1 MQLSPESLPRRARLL
16 PLLHA
21 EHGRR
26 GWLSP
31 ESVTAIAREAR
42 IPVAE
47 AWEAATSYR
56 DFHFESP
63 AGKAQ
68 VCTGLSCQLAGAATE
83 AGEAVMGCRFRC
95 YEAPARGHDQPFP
108 EQFIREAGPL
118 LAPDVTDW
126 RGLERARSVG
136 REAALAEIESSGLR
150 GRGGAYFPVGRKWAG
165 ALAQNR
171 PIALVVNA
179 EEGEPGVFK
188 DRALLCRRPRRVLEG
203 IAIAAE
209 LLQPAV
215 VAIVVNGEAEAA
227 RMSLEAALASP
238 GLPQNVDPWVVPGG
252 GGYILGEETTLLNAL
267 EGRKPVPR
275 LRPPYP
281 VESGLFGMPTVIN
294 NVETLANLS
303 VVFRDGAAAFRS
315 SGTDDAP
322 GTKLFS
328 VSGRVCEPGVYE
340 LPLGIRLAE
349 VLQRAGGAVS
359 GSVTAVLTGGPS
371 GGFLAPSEFGVALAP
386 GVLHPTGAMVGAGGL
401 VVLDESSD
409 VRAAVLAMAR
419 FNAEESC
426 GKCTPCREGS
436 PRMLD
441 FLREND
447 AGSLEPLLEVVGAAS
462 LCGLG
467 QMAPNPLRSALHFWP
482 ELFR

>member
-1 MQLSPESLPRRARLL
+1 MQLPPQSLPRRARLL

-21 EHGRR
+21 EHERS
-26 GWLSP
+26 GWLTP
-31 ESVTAIAREAR
+31 ASVAAIALEAR
-42 IPVAE
+42 MPVAE

-56 DFHFESP
+56 DFRFESP
-63 AGKAQ
+63 SGGSPA
-68 VCTGLSCQLAGAATE
+68 CTGLSCQLAGATVEVGAIG
-83 AGEAVMGCRFRC
+83 AGCRFRC
-95 YEAPARGHDQPFP
+95 YEAPVRGHDEPLP
-108 EQFIREAGPL
+108 EPFIRDAGPL
-118 LAPDVTDW
+118 LAPDTDGW
-126 RGLERARSVG
+126 FGLDRVRSLG
-136 REAALAEIESSGLR
+136 HDAALAEIDASGLR
-150 GRGGAYFPVGRKWAG
+150 GRGGAYFPLARKWAA
-165 ALAQNR
+165 ALEQRR

-188 DRALLCRRPRRVLEG
+188 DRALLCRRPRRFLEG
-203 IAIAAE
+203 LAIAVE
-209 LLQPAV
+209 MLRPAV

-227 RMSLEAALASP
+227 RASLEAVLTNP
-238 GLPQNVDPWVVPGG
+238 GLPQGIDPWVVPGG

-294 NVETLANLS
+294 NVETLTNLS
-303 VVFRDGAAAFRS
+303 VIFREGAAGFRKF
-315 SGTDDAP
+315 GTAEAP

-328 VSGRVCEPGVYE
+328 VSGRVREPGVYE
-340 LPLGIRLAE
+340 LPLGVTLAE
-349 VLQRAGGAVS
+349 VLDRAGGANE

-371 GGFLAPSEFGVALAP
+371 GGFLAPPAFGVALAP
-386 GVLHPTGAMVGAGGL
+386 GSLHPTGAMVGAGGL

-409 VRAAVLAMAR
+409 IRAAVLATAQ

-441 FLREND
+441 LLREND
-447 AGSLEPLLEVVGAAS
+447 LAQLEPLLEVVGAAS

-467 QMAPNPLRSALHFWP
+467 QMAPNPVRSALHFWP